1 MQTNYLTMDKIA
13 MNNAINYLPAIHP
26 LPKGIRDVHRRYG
39 LWICKFIRGN
49 AARPTAPKSL
59 PLRRFEF
66 YDLSHMYDGCGW
78 FCAGDGKLKEV
89 KKGDGI
95 LVAPGFQHNYGG
107 LKEAYVEDAIS
118 FCGPLADYLLET
130 GIIKSGIF
138 RIGKARRLL
147 SVIELALDHSD
158 NAQIM
163 ANIELQ
169 KLLMDLY
176 LENKNLVQNKDA
188 VFEQLL
194 GEIRKAPGKYWS
206 LDVMT
211 EFCNISISQLNRL
224 FKKETGMTSKNYI
237 DSIRMDIAAEMLAS
251 STASIKQIAKELGY
265 PDPYHFSRRFKEI
278 KGYAPMQ
285 YKELF
290 LR

>member
-1 MQTNYLTMDKIA
+1 MSNT
-13 MNNAINYLPAIHP
+13 INSLLDFHP

-39 LWICKFIRGN
+39 LWICKFLRGY
-49 AARPTAPKSL
+49 TAQPMPLESM

-66 YDLSHMYDGCGW
+66 YDLSHMFDGRGW
-78 FCAGDGKLKEV
+78 FCAGDGKVQEV
-89 KKGDGI
+89 EKGDGI
-95 LVAPGFQHNYGG
+95 LVAPGFHHKYGG
-107 LKEAYVEDAIS
+107 LNAPYVEDAIS
-118 FCGPLADYLLET
+118 FCGPLADYLFEA
-130 GIIKSGIF
+130 GIIKNGVF

-169 KLLMDLY
+169 RLLMDLY
-176 LENKNLVQNKDA
+176 FENKNTVQKKDS

-194 GEIRKAPGKYWS
+194 EEIRKSPEKYWS

-211 EFCNISISQLNRL
+211 EFCNISVSQLNRL
-224 FKKETGMTSKNYI
+224 FKQETGLTAKNYI
-237 DSIRMDIAAEMLAS
+237 DSIRMDIATEMLAS
-251 STASIKQIAKELGY
+251 SSTTVRQIAKELGY
-265 PDPYHFSRRFKEI
+265 PDPYHFSRRFKEL
-278 KGYAPMQ
+278 KGYAPMR

>member
-1 MQTNYLTMDKIA
+1 MS
-13 MNNAINYLPAIHP
+13 NAINSLSVFHP
-26 LPKGIRDVHRRYG
+26 LPKGIRDVHRCYG
-39 LWICKFIRGN
+39 LWICKFLRGF
-49 AARPTAPKSL
+49 TAQPMAPEST

-66 YDLSHMYDGCGW
+66 YDLSHMFDGRGW
-78 FCAGDGKLKEV
+78 YCTGEGKMKEV
-89 KKGDGI
+89 EKGDGI
-95 LVAPGFQHNYGG
+95 LVAPGFQQKYGG
-107 LKEAYVEDAIS
+107 LNEPYVEDAIS
-118 FCGPLADYLLET
+118 FCGPLADCLFEA
-130 GIIKSGIF
+130 GIIKNGVF

-169 KLLMDLY
+169 KLLVDLY
-176 LENKNLVQNKDA
+176 LENKNMVQKKDS

-194 GEIRKAPGKYWS
+194 EEIRQAPEKYWS

-224 FKKETGMTSKNYI
+224 FKKETGMTAKNYI
-237 DSIRMDIAAEMLAS
+237 DSIRMDIATEMLAS
-251 STASIKQIAKELGY
+251 SSTTVRQIAKELGY
-265 PDPYHFSRRFKEI
+265 SDPYHFSRRFKEL

>member
-1 MQTNYLTMDKIA
+1 
-13 MNNAINYLPAIHP
+13 MNNTINSLPAFHR

-39 LWICKFIRGN
+39 LWICKFLRGF
-49 AARPTAPKSL
+49 TAQPMLPESM

-66 YDLSHMYDGCGW
+66 YDLSHMFDGRGW
-78 FCAGDGKLKEV
+78 FCAGDGKMKEV
-89 KKGDGI
+89 EKGDGI
-95 LVAPGFQHNYGG
+95 LVAPGFQHKYGG
-107 LKEAYVEDAIS
+107 LNEPYVEDAIS
-118 FCGPLADYLLET
+118 FCGPLADCLFEA
-130 GIIKSGIF
+130 GIIKNGVF

-176 LENKNLVQNKDA
+176 FENKNMVQKKDS

-194 GEIRKAPGKYWS
+194 EEIRKAPEKYWS

-224 FKKETGMTSKNYI
+224 FKKETGMTAKNYI
-237 DSIRMDIAAEMLAS
+237 DNIRMDIATEMLAS
-251 STASIKQIAKELGY
+251 SSTTVRQIAMELGY
-265 PDPYHFSRRFKEI
+265 SDPYHFSRRFKEL